1 MSESKKYKTGRLF
14 IVATPIGHP
23 KDITLRAI
31 DVLNAVQAVIC
42 EETRE
47 GSTLLKKLGIADKE
61 LITLNEHNE
70 IEKVPDL
77 IIRMAK
83 GEDLALV
90 SDCGT
95 PVFADPGPSLIEQA
109 SESGIP
115 VIPIPGPSS
124 LMTALSILDFKV
136 EQFLF
141 AGFLSRKTDERQ
153 RQLLRYKD
161 LHMPIIL
168 MDAPYRLGSL
178 LEEAAHAFGANRPIT
193 LACNLTL
200 PNEHIWRG
208 TIAEI
213 LKQVG
218 KQKAEF
224 ILIVH

>member
-1 MSESKKYKTGRLF
+1 MTESKKPRIGRLY

-31 DVLNAVQAVIC
+31 EVLNAVQAVVC

-61 LITLNEHNE
+61 LVTLNEHNE

-77 IIRMAK
+77 IIRMSK
-83 GEDLALV
+83 GQDLALI

-95 PVFADPGPSLIEQA
+95 PVFADPGADLIQQA

-124 LMTALSILDFKV
+124 LMAALSILDFKV

-141 AGFLSRKTDERQ
+141 AGFISRKTEERQ

-161 LHMPIIL
+161 MRMPVIL
-168 MDAPYRLGSL
+168 MDAPYRLAAL
-178 LEEAAHAFGANRPIT
+178 LEEAAHTFGANRTIT

-213 LKQVG
+213 QKRIG

>member
-1 MSESKKYKTGRLF
+1 MTDSRKPKTGRLY
-14 IVATPIGHP
+14 IVATPIGHN

-31 DVLNAVQAVIC
+31 EVLNAVQAVVC

-47 GSTLLKKLGIADKE
+47 GSTLLKRLGIADKE
-61 LITLNEHNE
+61 LVTLNEHNE

-77 IIRMAK
+77 TIRMSK
-83 GEDLALV
+83 GQDLALI

-95 PVFADPGPSLIEQA
+95 PVFADPGADLIQQA

-115 VIPIPGPSS
+115 IIPIPGPSS
-124 LMTALSILDFKV
+124 LMAALSILDFKV

-141 AGFLSRKTDERQ
+141 AGFISRKTEERQ

-161 LHMPIIL
+161 MHMPVIL
-168 MDAPYRLGSL
+168 MDAPYRLAAL
-178 LEEAAHAFGANRPIT
+178 LEEAAHTFGANRTIT

-213 LKQVG
+213 QKRIG